1 MFASRNEYSMT
12 EEEIAEY
19 ERNETEEMLR
29 KKKKLP
35 GME

>member
-1 MFASRNEYSMT
+1 MFASRSEYSMT

-19 ERNETEEMLR
+19 ERHETEEMLR